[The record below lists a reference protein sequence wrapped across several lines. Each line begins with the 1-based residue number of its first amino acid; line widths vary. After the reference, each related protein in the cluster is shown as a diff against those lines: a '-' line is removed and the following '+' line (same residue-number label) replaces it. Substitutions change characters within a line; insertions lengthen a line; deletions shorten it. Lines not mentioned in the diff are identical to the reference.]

1 MALRLVFGH
10 EDIFPSIEHLAKA
23 LIRRATVFGDRN
35 AAFLVYREE
44 GQVVRGNEV
53 PVEDQQPLRLD
64 DMVCQAGGEAASLTT
79 MITDD
84 KTETNKS
91 YETIKLGIDAHA
103 KWYYVARQL
112 DGATPQPVQK
122 MDFHGLL
129 RFVVRQKDLAREV
142 HTCYEAG
149 AFGYHLH
156 RKLEALGVSNL
167 VVQPQDWDE
176 RGKGVKTDRIDAL
189 ALCQRL
195 DRYVRGNRKAFSVVR
210 VPSEEEERERAFSRQ
225 RQRERA
231 FSRQR
236 QQLVRERQ
244 RLQAMGRS
252 LLAMQGIHVRGKW
265 WKGQTWAAICRE
277 APAWVVE
284 RLEVFMKL
292 IEPVEVEERK
302 LTEGIQKV
310 GRKSRIPKGVGPLSF
325 EVLRREV
332 GDWSRFNNRREVSS
346 YTGLCPRE
354 HSSGGKRRGGSVNKS
369 GNPRVRAMLV
379 EMVWRMMRWQPGYH
393 ALRK

>member
-1 MALRLVFGH
+1 MTWG
-10 EDIFPSIEHLAKA
+10 
-23 LIRRATVFGDRN
+23 
-35 AAFLVYREE
+35 
-44 GQVVRGNEV
+44 
-53 PVEDQQPLRLD
+53 
-64 DMVCQAGGEAASLTT
+64 CQAGVETANL
-79 MITDD
+79 ITVM
-84 KTETNKS
+84 KNYKITPTES
-91 YETIKLGIDAHA
+91 YESIKLGIDAHA

-122 MDFHGLL
+122 MDFEGLL
-129 RFVVRQKDLAREV
+129 HFVARQKRMAREV

-156 RKLEALGVSNL
+156 HRLTALGVTNY

-176 RGKGVKTDRIDAL
+176 RGKGVKNDRIDAQ

-210 VPSEEEERERAFSRQ
+210 VPTAEEERERAI
-225 RQRERA
+225 
-231 FSRQR
+231 SRQR

-252 LLAMQGIHVRGKW
+252 LLAMHGIHVSGKW
-265 WKGQTWAAICRE
+265 WQGKTWSKIRSE
-277 APAWVVE
+277 APEWVIE
-284 RLEVFMKL
+284 RLEVFSRL
-292 IEPVEVEERK
+292 IAPLEAESAK
-302 LTEGIQKV
+302 LTSQIEAAATDQK
-310 GRKSRIPKGVGPLSF
+310 IPKGVGPLTF

-332 GDWSRFNNRREVSS
+332 GDWSRFTNRRQVSS

-354 HSSGGKRRGGSVNKS
+354 HSSGGKRRSGSVSKS

-379 EMVWRMMRWQPGYH
+379 EMVWRMTRWQPGYH
-393 ALRK
+393 GLQKWLPVLVDPARGGAARKKAVVAIARQLAVDLWRVFTGQTTAENLGLVYLPDAA